1 MTGLKGGWFSA
12 GKAAARAFS
21 HTAHHP
27 LGPKQTDTQEQTAE
41 SSMEGQVINANTLF
55 LFLAKVVLI

>member
-1 MTGLKGGWFSA
+1 MTGLAGGRFPA

-21 HTAHHP
+21 HTAQHP
-27 LGPKQTDTQEQTAE
+27 LQPKQTDTQEQTAE

-55 LFLAKVVLI
+55 LFLAKVLLI